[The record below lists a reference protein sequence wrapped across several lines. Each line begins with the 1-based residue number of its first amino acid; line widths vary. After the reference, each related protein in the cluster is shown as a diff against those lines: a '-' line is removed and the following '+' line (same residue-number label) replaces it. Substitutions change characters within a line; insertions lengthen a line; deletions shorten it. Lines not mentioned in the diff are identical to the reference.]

1 LEKIR
6 EGEEMSGDGRNEN
19 EVYSDDLVRITSTR
33 VVIGGVTYALRN
45 ITSVRAYKETRY
57 AAMASAASLAVLGV
71 LFLFNSVK
79 SLDFESLVLGVVFL
93 GAGYAVRRLSPPMWH
108 VGIRTSSGEDSALH
122 LRNPQRIYLIA
133 EKISD
138 ALANY

>member
-1 LEKIR
+1 
-6 EGEEMSGDGRNEN
+6 MSGDGRKES

-45 ITSVRAYKETRY
+45 ITSVRAYREAQY
-57 AAMASAASLAVLGV
+57 PAMVVVAVFILAGVIFLYLSLVAYVILIVPAAVLLAFAFYV
-71 LFLFNSVK
+71 H
-79 SLDFESLVLGVVFL
+79 
-93 GAGYAVRRLSPPMWH
+93 RISPPIWH
-108 VGIRTSSGEDSALH
+108 VGIRTSSGEVSALQ

>member
-1 LEKIR
+1 
-6 EGEEMSGDGRNEN
+6 MSGDGRHEN
-19 EVYSDDLVRITSTR
+19 ELYSDDLVRITSTR

-45 ITSVRAYKETRY
+45 ITSVRAYTENQY
-57 AAMASAASLAVLGV
+57 AAIASAALLAVFGV
-71 LFLFNSVK
+71 LFVFNAVTSF
-79 SLDFESLVLGVVFL
+79 DFQNLVWGLVFL
-93 GAGYAVRRLSPPMWH
+93 VAGYAVRRLSPPTWH
-108 VGIRTSSGEDSALH
+108 VGIRTSSGEVSALQ

>member
-1 LEKIR
+1 
-6 EGEEMSGDGRNEN
+6 MSGDGRNEN
-19 EVYSDDLVRITSTR
+19 ELYSDDLVRITSTR

-45 ITSVRAYKETRY
+45 ITSVRAYKENQY
-57 AAMASAASLAVLGV
+57 AVMACAALLAVLGAV
-71 LFLFNSVK
+71 FLLTSVMNF
-79 SLDFESLVLGVVFL
+79 DFQGLVWGLVFL
-93 GAGYAVRRLSPPMWH
+93 GAGYAAYRSSPTTWH
-108 VGIRTSSGEDSALH
+108 VGIRTSSGEVSALQ